1 MYPCE
6 RAEAGFRGA
15 GLAAGARIVGADGSG
30 TESPISG
37 EILVGGKPVT
47 ISGPLQNGSVIV
59 DIQPFWQQ
67 VVVGAVLSGAVYAD
81 QRRRSAALAGGGRP
95 QLGGLL
101 AHLTSSRQ
109 ATPAPVFGAGPTG
122 LLLSQ
127 LIARGGAVSVTVAA
141 SSDFKLK
148 RAEKLKQAEE
158 RAAERPDGS
167 QDHHRVLTRAR

>member
-1 MYPCE
+1 VYPCE

-15 GLAAGARIVGADGSG
+15 GLAAGARIVGAGGSG

-37 EILVGGKPVT
+37 EILVDGKPVT

-81 QRRRSAALAGGGRP
+81 QRRR
-95 QLGGLL
+95 
-101 AHLTSSRQ
+101 
-109 ATPAPVFGAGPTG
+109 FGAGPTG

-148 RAEKLKQAEE
+148 RAEE